1 MAPGPS
7 RLQRDEA
14 ASNSYADA
22 ILRSYQG
29 NPKRMA
35 INLDRDDFTL
45 GVIGAGAMG
54 PTRMAKNDKNGTRHR
69 TIARGGELSWDEAE
83 NVLSME

>member
-1 MAPGPS
+1 MA
-7 RLQRDEA
+7 A
-14 ASNSYADA
+14 F
-22 ILRSYQG
+22 
-29 NPKRMA
+29 MA
-35 INLDRDDFTL
+35 HATGYTVRPRAPDPYRGSTP
-45 GVIGAGAMG
+45 VGAGAMG